1 MARILITGHAGF
13 VGSHVAR
20 AFLELGH
27 EVLGLDGMTSY
38 YDVDLKRARLE
49 LLLPHEGFR
58 HVEAQLEDADRVTQE
73 MLAFRPDLVVHL
85 AAQAGVRYSMEN
97 PGAYISSNLIGTFNV
112 LEACKLAAPSHVM
125 LASTSSAYGGNPTM
139 PSRERDATQSPVSL
153 YAATKIGTEALAH
166 AAAHLH
172 QLPTTIFRFFTVYG
186 PWGRPDMAIFKFVEA
201 AFAGEPIPIYGY
213 GRMRRDFTYVDDLV
227 AAVVSLSTRV
237 PERGMPVSERDS
249 LSPVAPFRI
258 VNIAGG
264 SSVELMDFVTAI
276 EAAVGAPVRKQLLP
290 MQAGDVVETGADPGL
305 LRDLVGAVPQ
315 TAVTDGVARF
325 VEWFRAYRRLEHAGR
340 AA

>member
-1 MARILITGHAGF
+1 MARIMITGHAGF
-13 VGSHVAR
+13 IGFHVAR

-38 YDVDLKRARLE
+38 YDVALKRARLDQ
-49 LLLPHEGFR
+49 LAPHAGFR
-58 HVEAQLEDADRVTQE
+58 HVEAQLEDAARLTDE
-73 MLAFRPDLVVHL
+73 MVAFAPDVVVHL
-85 AAQAGVRYSMEN
+85 AAQAGVRYSIEN
-97 PGAYISSNLIGTFNV
+97 PAAYMSSNLIGTFNL
-112 LEACKLAAPSHVM
+112 LEACKRAAPAHVM
-125 LASTSSAYGGNPTM
+125 LASTSSAYGGNLALPF
-139 PSRERDATQSPVSL
+139 REHDATQAPVSL

-172 QLPTTIFRFFTVYG
+172 DLPITVFRFFTVYG
-186 PWGRPDMAIFKFVEA
+186 PWGRPDMALFKFVEA
-201 AFAGEPIPIYGY
+201 ALAGEAIPIYGF

-227 AAVVSLSTRV
+227 AAVLSLSTRI
-237 PERGMPVSERDS
+237 PERGRPVSERDS

-276 EAAVGAPVRKQLLP
+276 EAALGAPIAKRYLP
-290 MQAGDVVETGADPGL
+290 LQAGDVVETAADPGL

-315 TAVTDGVARF
+315 TAVADGVARF